1 MKSIQYNIIKQNQ
14 YILCH
19 YYSPNLNKPLDSRE
33 LKLMLDP
40 KRFLNLNSGI
50 EKFQQIIKSQ
60 VKRKKKN
67 NQL

>member
-1 MKSIQYNIIKQNQ
+1 
-14 YILCH
+14 
-19 YYSPNLNKPLDSRE
+19 
-33 LKLMLDP
+33 MLDP
-40 KRFLNLNSGI
+40 KRFQDLNSGI